1 MAANFDVKFLVN
13 RTAGTYQ
20 IQVTDTSSGF
30 TLSKAQVKIT
40 YPDNF
45 VENNTDW
52 DNPDISSAGG
62 TVNKSIRFDIDNK
75 VLTGDYV
82 FNFTARESDNTEHT
96 AQKSFNLTW
105 KEPVA
110 DISNTSDVTTPEVSF
125 KDNTSC
131 LLYTSDAADE

>member
-52 DNPDISSAGG
+52 DNPDISSEDLWSIISGG
-62 TVNKSIRFDIDNK
+62 IIANVDSLNWTPS
-75 VLTGDYV
+75 
-82 FNFTARESDNTEHT
+82 A
-96 AQKSFNLTW
+96 
-105 KEPVA
+105 VA
-110 DISNTSDVTTPEVSF
+110 DKLWLKVCNESGSICDRSLSSF
-125 KDNTSC
+125 KVVSTNTISSGSN
-131 LLYTSDAADE
+131 LFNNWKIKQKRVANGKR